1 MSPAHAPVDTTISV
15 ITPENIAF
23 DYQLA
28 GPFRRL
34 PAYLIDVVARWTV
47 ILVVGLMLLLFT
59 AVLSINNLGS
69 LAIAAML
76 ILYFVISWFYGTLCE
91 AYFNGRTFGKWMC
104 GIRTIGVAG
113 EPITGTQA
121 LLRNLL
127 RLADLL
133 PMAAIPS
140 GDETIAPIYAI
151 PTGMIGLLCCV
162 GTRRMQRLGDLA
174 AGTMVVVDE
183 RQFQP
188 IAGKNDDPRVAPVS
202 TFLPADYHVS
212 SSMARTLA
220 VYAERR
226 HYLTPARR
234 NEIVRHLAGPLI
246 DRFGFREDFDPD
258 LLMMALFHRTFL
270 AQDGEEIDFGPLQGH
285 SPMRL
290 ES

>member
-1 MSPAHAPVDTTISV
+1 M
-15 ITPENIAF
+15 
-23 DYQLA
+23 
-28 GPFRRL
+28 
-34 PAYLIDVVARWTV
+34 
-47 ILVVGLMLLLFT
+47 ILVVALGLLLFT
-59 AVLSINNLGS
+59 ALLSIGNVGS
-69 LAIAAML
+69 LAVAAML
-76 ILYFVISWFYGTLCE
+76 VLYFVISWFYGTLCE

-104 GIRTIGVAG
+104 GIRAIGVAG
-113 EPITGTQA
+113 QPITGTQA

-133 PMAAIPS
+133 PMAAIAS
-140 GDETIAPIYAI
+140 GDDAIAPIYAI
-151 PTGMIGLLCCV
+151 PTGMIGLICCI

-183 RQFQP
+183 RRFQP
-188 IAGKNDDPRVAPVS
+188 ISGKNDDPRVPPVA
-202 TFLPADYHVS
+202 THIPADYHVS

-234 NEIVRHLAGPLI
+234 NEIVRHLATPLI

-258 LLMMALFHRTFL
+258 LLMMALYHRTFI
-270 AQDGEEIDFGPLQGH
+270 AEEGEEIDFAPLQGH

-290 ES
+290 ESQ